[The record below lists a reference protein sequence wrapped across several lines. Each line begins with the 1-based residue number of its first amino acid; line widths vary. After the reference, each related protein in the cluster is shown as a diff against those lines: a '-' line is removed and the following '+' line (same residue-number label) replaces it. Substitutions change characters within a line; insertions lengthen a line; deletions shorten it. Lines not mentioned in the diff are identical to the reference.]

1 MSVEAFLGPGI
12 KRRGEI
18 VEKTR
23 DDLIDEEVEAVQKPA
38 LDFEDKLTAQAAALM
53 TGHSIA
59 ASQRDELV
67 DHLNMY
73 ERFFMRKHENDIQL
87 LIQTMNG
94 KMSEWEKF
102 ESPQNLAEAFVA
114 HPDLLLNV
122 VKREMPY
129 SLVNLLPPMP
139 FKRPLFAEMSFKIRG
154 FENGVDF
161 QKGMIIQ
168 INVVGFGVPKPYA
181 SPMSALIFEETIPYE
196 KLVEI
201 WKRKS
206 PKFVELREHI
216 DTFLHHYF
224 LRLVREKAF
233 ANDDVT

>member
-38 LDFEDKLTAQAAALM
+38 LDFEDKSTAQAAALM

-59 ASQRDELV
+59 ASQRDELL

-73 ERFFMRKHENDIQL
+73 ERFFMKKHENDIQF
-87 LIQTMNG
+87 LIQMMNA
-94 KMSEWEKF
+94 KMSEWEKL
-102 ESPQNLAEAFVA
+102 ESPQNLAEALVA

-129 SLVNLLPPMP
+129 SLVDLLPPMP
-139 FKRPLFAEMSFKIRG
+139 YKRPFTAEMSFKIRG

-161 QKGMIIQ
+161 KNGMIVQ
-168 INVVGFGVPKPYA
+168 INVVSSGVPKPYA
-181 SPMSALIFEETIPYE
+181 SMSALIFEETIPYG

-216 DTFLHHYF
+216 DTFLHQYF